1 MTTMLLPDPDAMR
14 SVGSHNEA
22 DFTDAYEGFDVA
34 ERAVDWCRQNIQPER
49 PDFRFHHLDAANGLY
64 NPAGAFDPSTT
75 SFPWPDDWFDR
86 AILTSVF
93 THMTTD
99 TVEQYLIELQRVL
112 APGGGAFVSFLLIT
126 PEAVSLPPSEDR
138 LHFHRYD
145 DHSWVVSDHCAEEA
159 VGHDADRVF
168 GCLSD
173 LGFDVSMPPVIAK
186 WADPTRPRGAQDMFM
201 IWKA

>member
-1 MTTMLLPDPDAMR
+1 MLLPDPDAKR

-99 TVEQYLIELQRVL
+99 TVEQYLRV
-112 APGGGAFVSFLLIT
+112 F
-126 PEAVSLPPSEDR
+126 
-138 LHFHRYD
+138 
-145 DHSWVVSDHCAEEA
+145 DHCAEEA
-159 VGHDADRVF
+159 VGHYADHVF

-186 WADPTRPRGAQDMFM
+186 WADPTRPRGPRTCS
-201 IWKA
+201 